1 MELIQ
6 SMLST
11 SIYLNIWWVV
21 GIAVLYIVIHQSQQ
35 FFPPMRYLDIYMN
48 YIPVLTHEFGHVLFN
63 RISGGRAEDFVIVAS
78 PSERYET
85 GQQGFAI
92 TRSNNRL
99 AEAVTT
105 IGGYVMPP
113 LMLYIGFIT
122 INYQYPS
129 LFLVAY
135 LLIFLY
141 FLIITSR
148 KLIPI
153 VIVIVIAVL
162 LYFLFQHDVTL
173 MISQIVSVLYHYI
186 LGVLLGEVLLSSW
199 VIALLTLTKQSDTW
213 DGSALRE
220 QTHLPTAL
228 FSLIWIAINLYT
240 VYTIFFTLN

>member
-63 RISGGRAEDFVIVAS
+63 RISGGRAEDFVIVVS

-173 MISQIVSVLYHYI
+173 MISQIVAVLYHFI

-213 DGSALRE
+213 DGSTLRE

-228 FSLIWIAINLYT
+228 FSLIWIALNLYT